1 MMALYKRK
9 YALRALLLLILL
21 TFVIP
26 VGEVSAKVNNNK
38 PLVWDMESL
47 QQMKDDVANSEEAQK
62 IINAADRYCARESV
76 VVCYQT
82 AITPN
87 KHYYF
92 SSSPYRWPD
101 QSGSGKYIWKDGEV
115 NPDSRKYGSA
125 RMTDMAVRC
134 RDLSKAFYLTG
145 DDKYYHAIVNQ
156 LKAWFID
163 AETKMLPTFEY
174 AQVIPGEEGNKGN
187 SAGMIE
193 AYTFNTVIESIRLT
207 NHEKKI
213 NRRTMKALQRWFL
226 EFANDSENRYG
237 KIFSRANNNI
247 SLAFDVTMTNMF
259 LFAGKEKKAKEIAD
273 GFVERR
279 INKQILEDG
288 SQPEELTRTNAFSY
302 SIYNLTH
309 IVDFCCLI
317 SNWDNSFYL
326 KNSERIEKAFNY
338 LHQYISR
345 PESFPY
351 KQISGWETCTQDYYT
366 QLRRINKLRAHG
378 NN

>member
-1 MMALYKRK
+1 MTTLYKRK
-9 YALRALLLLILL
+9 YALSALSLLILF

-26 VGEVSAKVNNNK
+26 LGEVSAKVNNNK

-62 IINAADRYCARESV
+62 IIDAADRYCAREPV
-76 VVCYQT
+76 VVSYQT
-82 AITPN
+82 TITPN

-101 QSGSGKYIWKDGEV
+101 PSGSGKYIWKDGEV

-145 DDKYYHAIVNQ
+145 DVKYYHAIVNQ

-247 SLAFDVTMTNMF
+247 SLAFDVTMTNMY
-259 LFAGKEKKAKEIAD
+259 LFAGKENKAKEIAD

-309 IVDFCCLI
+309 IVDFCYLI
-317 SNWDNSFYL
+317 RNWDSGFY
-326 KNSERIEKAFNY
+326 KNNSERIEQAFNY
-338 LHQYISR
+338 LHQYVAK
-345 PESFPY
+345 PESFPH
-351 KQISGWETCTQDYYT
+351 KQYSGWETCTKDYNV
-366 QLRRINKLRAHG
+366 QLSRVKKLRE
-378 NN
+378 

>member
-1 MMALYKRK
+1 MNFLYQKRF
-9 YALRALLLLILL
+9 ALRSLTVLVLL
-21 TFVIP
+21 TLVLP
-26 VGEVSAKVNNNK
+26 LGEVSAKVKNNK

-47 QQMKDDVANSEEAQK
+47 QLMKDDISGSEEAQ
-62 IINAADRYCARESV
+62 IIIKAADRYCEREPAV
-76 VVCYQT
+76 VNYQNT
-82 AITPN
+82 ITPN

-101 QSGSGKYIWKDGEV
+101 PSGSGKYIWKDGEV

-125 RMTDMAVRC
+125 KMTDMAVRC
-134 RDLSKAFYLTG
+134 RDLSKAYYLTG
-145 DDKYYHAIVNQ
+145 DKKYYLAIVKQ
-156 LKAWFID
+156 LKAWFIED
-163 AETKMLPTFEY
+163 ETRMLPTFEY

-207 NHEKKI
+207 NHVKKI
-213 NRRTMKALQRWFL
+213 NRSTMRALQRWFL
-226 EFANDSENRYG
+226 DFADDSEKRYG

-247 SLAFDVTMTNMF
+247 SLAFDVTMTNMY
-259 LFAGKEKKAKEIAD
+259 LFAGKEKRAKEIAD

-302 SIYNLTH
+302 SIYNLMH
-309 IVDFCCLI
+309 IVDFCYLI
-317 SNWDNSFYL
+317 RNWDDSFY
-326 KNSERIEKAFNY
+326 KRNGERIELAFNY
-338 LHQYISR
+338 LAQYVAKTDL
-345 PESFPY
+345 FPH
-351 KQISGWETCTQDYYT
+351 KQISGWETCTNDYYT
-366 QLRRINKLRAHG
+366 QLRRVEKLRD